1 MVRHYWLNKAAKK
14 NSKQTSEKFMEDRIT
29 ELEIRLTHLE
39 ETLDIYDATIIKQN
53 ADIDKL
59 QLQIE
64 ILEKKLKA
72 SAATQIADES
82 EETPPPHY

>member
-1 MVRHYWLNKAAKK
+1 MG
-14 NSKQTSEKFMEDRIT
+14 ERIT

-39 ETLDIYDATIIKQN
+39 DTIDVLNQTIIEQHKL
-53 ADIDKL
+53 IDQL
-59 QLQIE
+59 QLQIS

-72 SAATQIADES
+72 SAASNIAPES

>member
-1 MVRHYWLNKAAKK
+1 
-14 NSKQTSEKFMEDRIT
+14 MEDRIT

-39 ETLDIYDATIIKQN
+39 ETLEIYDTAIIKQN
-53 ADIDKL
+53 SDIDNL

-72 SAATQIADES
+72 SASTPIADES